1 MGCHA
6 LKAASGDHLNRATE
20 IGMADQKAFRPTSA
34 EKAFPEPIEGDFMLP
49 FCVPGAEI
57 LMGKD
62 LAAIVV
68 PTQER
73 QRVGIPMDLQT
84 VSDLYALLGE
94 ALRMLQAPE
103 DGSVQ

>member
-1 MGCHA
+1 
-6 LKAASGDHLNRATE
+6 
-20 IGMADQKAFRPTSA
+20 MADRKPFRPTDA
-34 EKAFPEPIEGDFMLP
+34 KQAFPESIEGDFMLP

-57 LMGKD
+57 LMGED
-62 LAAIVV
+62 LAVIVV

-84 VSDLYALLGE
+84 VSDLHALLGE

-103 DGSVQ
+103 GGSVQ

>member
-1 MGCHA
+1 
-6 LKAASGDHLNRATE
+6 
-20 IGMADQKAFRPTSA
+20 MADQKPFRPTDA
-34 EKAFPEPIEGDFMLP
+34 KEAFPEPVEGDFMLP

-57 LMGKD
+57 LMGED
-62 LAAIVV
+62 LAVIVV

-84 VSDLYALLGE
+84 ASDLHALLGE

>member
-1 MGCHA
+1 MG
-6 LKAASGDHLNRATE
+6 
-20 IGMADQKAFRPTSA
+20 DQKPFRPTEA
-34 EKAFPEPIEGDFMLP
+34 KQAFSEPTEGDFMLP

-57 LMGKD
+57 LMGED
-62 LAAIVV
+62 LAVIVV

-84 VSDLYALLGE
+84 VSDLHALLGE